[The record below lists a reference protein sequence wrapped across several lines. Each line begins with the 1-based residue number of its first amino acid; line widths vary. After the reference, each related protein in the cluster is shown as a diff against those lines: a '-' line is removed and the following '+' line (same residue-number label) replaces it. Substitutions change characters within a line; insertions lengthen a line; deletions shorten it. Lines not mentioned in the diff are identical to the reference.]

1 MDPAQVG
8 FLICFLVNLVDTM
21 GFSFTGPV
29 LVPYGREIGASVA
42 IIAFFNTVR
51 FLFGMVALIW
61 MPIYADRRG
70 VRETLVVSM
79 LGSAL
84 AYGVQGTAH
93 LWVRCPRQ
101 EYHLDAGQQMT
112 LWHDSRC
119 TVLEG
124 GDNIIIMQ
132 ENATHAAMA
141 FAGQLAGGLLEC
153 DSNCHDQAGVYA
165 FLAGRIIAGLFGG
178 TQPVLRSH
186 VTQISPA
193 EDTLKLRL
201 TLLWAGN
208 QAGNFALAPIA
219 GLISRWGLYIPWDV
233 CLSLA
238 LLAII
243 PVGSCFKNAQEIP
256 QEQSEKTSES
266 EEESESD
273 DEIIVDKPG
282 KDPLLWLCTGAYW
295 AIFQALSSVGLLL
308 PLLLSFPRFGLRTG
322 TEEENRHQLAY
333 WTSMA
338 MIPNGLCNLLFSTFG
353 YLILSKFIG
362 DRGCMR
368 LGAVGGVICL
378 CIFGFVTRHMW
389 EVLLLFGLIGM
400 SFGIMV
406 PAMNPQVQ
414 RYAVSVHPKKTSQ
427 ASAIPLLGLNFGM
440 VTGPVLFGLLVGN
453 EQSNMRMGVAWMVA
467 GIHFGL
473 GYLLYEV
480 AYELMDRHPA
490 VELARHSEE
499 VELGEPPAHQLANI
513 VHRTSTGIPTLARAS
528 TLQLG

>member
-1 MDPAQVG
+1 MLLKQ
-8 FLICFLVNLVDTM
+8 NLTRRRQASVCRVAGCGNLEM
-21 GFSFTGPV
+21 HAGHVVSEPV
-29 LVPYGREIGASVA
+29 KEIG
-42 IIAFFNTVR
+42 
-51 FLFGMVALIW
+51 
-61 MPIYADRRG
+61 P
-70 VRETLVVSM
+70 RETLVVSM